1 MAGPGRPTRSVPS
14 RARPDRRSMARPA
27 ARRVLPVR
35 SRAPRGAES
44 PPELR
49 ARRRAARRTAL
60 TGRAAILAVVLAVLG
75 LSVAYPLRQYLVQ
88 RAEINRLSRQVHE
101 QQRRVVELQ
110 AERQRWDDPAYIKA
124 QARKR
129 LHFCMP
135 GQTCYVTIDGGSS
148 HELRRDSTAG
158 QSAAASP

>member
-1 MAGPGRPTRSVPS
+1 M
-14 RARPDRRSMARPA
+14 
-27 ARRVLPVR
+27 R

-124 QARKR
+124 QARER

>member
-1 MAGPGRPTRSVPS
+1 MAGRGRSVRSTPS
-14 RARPDRRSMARPA
+14 PARPDRRGMARPGA
-27 ARRVLPVR
+27 KTVLPVR

-49 ARRRAARRTAL
+49 ASRRAARRTAL

-110 AERQRWDDPAYIKA
+110 AEQQRWDDPAYVKA

-135 GQTCYVTIDGGSS
+135 GETCYVTIDGSS
-148 HELRRDSTAG
+148 SEQPGGDTTIRPSV
-158 QSAAASP
+158 AATP

>member
-1 MAGPGRPTRSVPS
+1 
-14 RARPDRRSMARPA
+14 
-27 ARRVLPVR
+27 VR

-49 ARRRAARRTAL
+49 ARKRAARRTAF

-75 LSVAYPLRQYLVQ
+75 MSVAYPLRQYLVQ

-101 QQRRVVELQ
+101 QQQRVVELQ
-110 AERQRWDDPAYIKA
+110 AQRQRWDDPAYIKA

-135 GQTCYVTIDGGSS
+135 GETCYVTIDGGSS
-148 HELRRDSTAG
+148 HAPSSDSTAR
-158 QSAAASP
+158 QSAPAGP

>member
-1 MAGPGRPTRSVPS
+1 VAGPGRRTRSVPS
-14 RARPDRRSMARPA
+14 RARPDRRGVARPA
-27 ARRVLPVR
+27 TRRVLPVR

-60 TGRAAILAVVLAVLG
+60 TGRAAILAVALAVLG

-110 AERQRWDDPAYIKA
+110 AERERWDDPAYIKA

-135 GQTCYVTIDGGSS
+135 GETCYVTIDSGSS
-148 HELRRDSTAG
+148 HGPRGDSTAG
-158 QSAAASP
+158 QSAPAGP

>member
-1 MAGPGRPTRSVPS
+1 
-14 RARPDRRSMARPA
+14 
-27 ARRVLPVR
+27 
-35 SRAPRGAES
+35 
-44 PPELR
+44 
-49 ARRRAARRTAL
+49 
-60 TGRAAILAVVLAVLG
+60 

-135 GQTCYVTIDGGSS
+135 GETCYVTIDSGSS

-158 QSAAASP
+158 QSTPARP